1 MRWVAARGGN
11 TRRPGVALA
20 LVSVRPFGRYFA
32 AGSDGVANGPGRS
45 KRGRDASRPPAAPPW
60 PNATAR
66 VHSMRGSPAGG
77 RVALA
82 EQNRVAG
89 SFRAGCVALVEQNV
103 HPGSPTG
110 GRVAVAEHFAG
121 LAAASARDDGVGEQN
136 RCRLPPEC
144 RDVRPRRRVS
154 PGSPPECR
162 DVRRRRRARRS
173 SAPRSRCSLLPTR
186 RAPANGPTPRC
197 SPTATRQPGI
207 AARVPRCSPTATRP
221 AVLGPEAARC
231 SLLPTRR
238 APANGPTPRCSP
250 RPTRRT
256 PHLSRPRPAAAGRAR
271 PSPLLYSVRPRQPRP
286 NPAEEAGG
294 SVARGRRDVR
304 PVRRT
309 STFDDR
315 SRPMGRPRGSCNQ
328 VPGLRAAGL
337 FISATEPSGGPRCRR
352 R

>member
-1 MRWVAARGGN
+1 VAGDRLRSWSGRAGPAQGLERASGTACARRSGADGSTTPRSPPVAVLPLVVGGVLIAAPLGGRLMRWVAARGGN

-60 PNATAR
+60 PNATTLR

-173 SAPRSRCSLLPTR
+173 SGPKPRDVRSCR
-186 RAPANGPTPRC
+186 RG
-197 SPTATRQPGI
+197 
-207 AARVPRCSPTATRP
+207 
-221 AVLGPEAARC
+221 EH
-231 SLLPTRR
+231 
-238 APANGPTPRCSP
+238 
-250 RPTRRT
+250 RRT
-256 PHLSRPRPAAAGRAR
+256 GRP
-271 PSPLLYSVRPRQPRP
+271 
-286 NPAEEAGG
+286 
-294 SVARGRRDVR
+294 RDVR
-304 PVRRT
+304 PGRHGAHHTSAAPARRQQAERAHPPCYT
-309 STFDDR
+309 PCVLDNRGRTPQRKQEEALPEEGATFA
-315 SRPMGRPRGSCNQ
+315 P
-328 VPGLRAAGL
+328 
-337 FISATEPSGGPRCRR
+337 
-352 R
+352 